1 MEFDNLNEDNAK
13 RETVASMTTNFEAWR
28 EKADSEELPSDE
40 EMAQN
45 LSSEDLKR
53 LQALGYV
60 GGGVETKA
68 E

>member
-1 MEFDNLNEDNAK
+1 MT
-13 RETVASMTTNFEAWR
+13 ETFESWR
-28 EKADSEELPSDE
+28 EKADSETLPSDE
-40 EMAQN
+40 EMAKN

-68 E
+68 DDN